1 MRRLLTVI
9 AVLAIV
15 TSATAAPAVAGQTI
29 PIRGTFDT
37 EDVSRRCSF
46 PACFI
51 VTQSIDT
58 NLGRVTVTDELS
70 STRVFRGNGGFHF
83 QALGTWA
90 WDFENG
96 NTLIT
101 QVTGFVSVRSG
112 IVQIHIQVIGG
123 TGIYQDA
130 TGTIQIHI
138 EEIGRTGIYGG
149 APGTSH
155 FSQLGPKQSAFA
167 PLGGF
172 IAGVIRLK

>member
-29 PIRGTFDT
+29 TIRGTFDT

-46 PACFI
+46 PACDI
-51 VTQSIDT
+51 VIESIDT
-58 NLGRVTVTDELS
+58 DLGRVTVTDELS

-83 QALGTWA
+83 QASGTWV
-90 WDFENG
+90 WNFENG

-101 QVTGFVSVRSG
+101 QVTGFVSLRSG
-112 IVQIHIQVIGG
+112 IVQIHVEVIGG

-149 APGTSH
+149 APGTSL
-155 FSQLGPKQSAFA
+155 SSRPGSKQSTLT

-172 IAGVIRLK
+172 IAGVIRLN